1 MPRKARQVLSG
12 LKAKGFR
19 EDRDGHHVFLTYET
33 VRGRRSEIRTRL
45 SHQSG
50 GGDIGDPLLAAMSR
64 QVGLNRRQLEQLID
78 CPMSREEYEAKV
90 GLSDE

>member
-1 MPRKARQVLSG
+1 MPRKARQVLGG

-19 EDRDGHHVFLTYET
+19 EDREGHHVFLTYET
-33 VRGRRSEIRTRL
+33 MRGRRSEIRTRL

-64 QVGLNRRQLEQLID
+64 QVRLNRREFEQLID
-78 CPMSREEYEAKV
+78 CPLSREEYKSKV
-90 GLSDE
+90 GLDDG